1 MKLHEIV
8 DVSQAVGATR
18 SRKAKVAA
26 LAELLGRLD
35 GDLRPIVVSWWA
47 GELRQ
52 GRIGIGPAALREVE
66 AIPPAPRARL
76 WVTQVDAIF
85 TAIDAVAGRGSK
97 GRRVGLLGEVLQD
110 ATADEQDFILH
121 LLMGELR
128 QGARIGLL
136 LEAIARAAGVE
147 PASVRRAHLL
157 SGDVRATA
165 KAAVE
170 GGEEALAAFRMQ
182 LFRPLQPMLAETAV
196 GVEDVLSG
204 FPEASFEL
212 KLDGARVQVHKEGAK
227 VRVYTRALQEVSVAV
242 PEVVAAAR
250 SLRAERAILDGEAI
264 ALGSDG
270 RPRSFQTTMRRF
282 GRKSVAAVAELR
294 QELPLSVFFFDC
306 LLLDEEELIDEP
318 ERARAAALEGLCPPG
333 MVVPRLRTDDPAA
346 AEAFL
351 AKAIRDGHEGLMA
364 KDPDSPYRAG
374 HRGGAW
380 LKLKPAY
387 TLDLVVLAAEWGSGR
402 RKGWLSNLHLGASDG
417 EGGWVMLG
425 KTFKGLTDKVLAWQT
440 SALLARET
448 RREGQAVFV
457 SPELVVEVAFN
468 ELQESPR
475 YPGGLA
481 LRFARVKG
489 YRPDKDACDAD
500 TMETVRAMH
509 RREILP
515 GLLGRPA

>member
-18 SRKAKVAA
+18 SRTAKVAA

-52 GRIGIGPAALREVE
+52 GRIGIGPAALREVWE
-66 AIPPAPRARL
+66 TPPAPRARL

-97 GRRVGLLGEVLQD
+97 ARRLRLLGELLRD
-110 ATADEQDFILH
+110 ATADEQHFVLH

-128 QGARIGLL
+128 QGARLGLL
-136 LEAIARAAGVE
+136 LEAVALTAAVD
-147 PASVRRAHLL
+147 PAAVRRAHML
-157 SGDVRATA
+157 SGDVRATVR
-165 KAAVE
+165 AAVE
-170 GGEEALAAFRMQ
+170 GGDAALSAFRMQ
-182 LFRPLQPMLAETAV
+182 LFRPLQPMLADTAI
-196 GVEDVLSG
+196 GVDEVLASL
-204 FPEASFEL
+204 PEASFEL

-227 VRVYTRALQEVSVAV
+227 VRVYTRALHEVSVAV
-242 PEVVAAAR
+242 PEVVAVVR
-250 SLRAERAILDGEAI
+250 TLRAKRAVLDGEVI
-264 ALGSDG
+264 ALGGDG
-270 RPRSFQTTMRRF
+270 RPLSFQTTMRRF
-282 GRKSVAAVAELR
+282 GRKSATAAAQLR
-294 QELPLSVFFFDC
+294 EELPLSVFFFDC
-306 LLLDEEELIDEP
+306 LLLDGDELIDEP
-318 ERARAAALEGLCPPG
+318 ERVRAAALEGLCPPEL
-333 MVVPRLRTDDPAA
+333 VVPRLRTDDAHA
-346 AEAFL
+346 AEVFL
-351 AKAIRDGHEGLMA
+351 AQAIRDGHEGLVA
-364 KDPDSPYRAG
+364 KDPDSPYQAG

-387 TLDLVVLAAEWGSGR
+387 TLDLVVLAAEWGGGR
-402 RKGWLSNLHLGASDG
+402 RKGWLSNLHLGARDQQ
-417 EGGWVMLG
+417 GGWVMLG

-448 RREGQAVFV
+448 HREGHTVFV
-457 SPELVVEVAFN
+457 APELVVEIAFN

-489 YRPDKDACDAD
+489 YRPDKEAGDAD
-500 TMETVRAMH
+500 TMETVRAIH

-515 GLLGRPA
+515 GLLGQPA